1 MNKLNRQQDGEHE
14 IMKLTK
20 VKLATAV
27 GLAISLGMAGQASAS
42 VYAGSRLLIQDLSI
56 VSTNTGPGGGQ
67 DPGSD
72 ISSFEFRIE
81 NTARLNNIPDPSA
94 STGNNCGGTFL
105 SNDCGA
111 ATALD
116 ADPANAPG
124 GAPVRSNNDFS
135 FFGTSANQYSN
146 SDSVIFDAELT
157 GDPTTRTAQISE
169 SELQNG
175 TSAGAS
181 AEVGSSTGLIF
192 AFTTV
197 GDTTDLIITFE
208 ADPALG
214 VAINQLNFLNGN
226 ARAGVEFNIALTEDD
241 TGDQVT
247 WSPEGTADNNCG
259 VDDGLDSAGVTC
271 AELADG
277 EDLNRNL
284 SVSSNGASNQFSPG
298 AIWSDFGIEIAGLGA
313 GDWTL
318 ALTAFTNTAMRQ
330 QQVPLP
336 GTLLLLGA
344 GLVAV
349 SARRKKT
356 LPA

>member
-56 VSTNTGPGGGQ
+56 ISSNTGPGGGQ
-67 DPGSD
+67 PPGSD

-94 STGNNCGGTFL
+94 STGNNCGGTFAA
-105 SNDCGA
+105 NDCGLV
-111 ATALD
+111 TALD
-116 ADPANAPG
+116 ADPANAPA

-146 SDSVIFDAELT
+146 ADSVIFDAELT
-157 GDPTTRTAQISE
+157 GDPTTRTSQISE
-169 SELQNG
+169 SELQTG

-192 AFTTV
+192 AFQTE
-197 GDTTDLIITFE
+197 GDTTDLVITFE

-214 VAINQLNFLNGN
+214 VAINQLDFLNGN
-226 ARAGVEFNIALTEDD
+226 ARAGVEFNVALTQDSS
-241 TGDQVT
+241 GDQVN
-247 WSPEGTADNNCG
+247 WSPDGTATNNCG
-259 VDDGLDSAGVTC
+259 VDAGLAGVSCT
-271 AELADG
+271 ELDDD

-284 SVSSNGASNQFSPG
+284 SVSSNGASNTFSPG
-298 AIWSDFGIEIAGLGA
+298 AIWEDFGIEIAGLGA
-313 GDWTL
+313 GNWTL

-330 QQVPLP
+330 TQVPLP